1 MKIFVFDI
9 DNTLILHTNKK
20 TDFYQKS
27 DSKISTLISNIKVDN
42 VYIYTNGTY
51 GHGEKVHKSLNIP
64 KTKKI
69 FGRDTLPYMKPHIQ
83 SFHFVNGEI
92 ISENGRNNDVYFF
105 DDMVENLLTA
115 ERIGWKTVWISPDFM
130 QKQRF
135 IDYAFPNIYEALS
148 FFKTNQ
154 KW

>member
-9 DNTLILHTNKK
+9 DNTLILHTNKNV
-20 TDFYQKS
+20 DFYKKS
-27 DSKISTLISNIKVDN
+27 DSKISTLISNTGVDK

-51 GHGEKVHKSLNIP
+51 GHGEKVKESLNI
-64 KTKKI
+64 KTEKV
-69 FGRDTLPYMKPHIQ
+69 FGRDTIPYMKPYIQ
-83 SFHFVNGEI
+83 SFNFVNGDI
-92 ISENGRNNDVYFF
+92 INKNGKNNDIYFF

-135 IDYAFPNIYEALS
+135 INYSFPNIYEALN
-148 FFKTNQ
+148 FFKI
-154 KW
+154 K